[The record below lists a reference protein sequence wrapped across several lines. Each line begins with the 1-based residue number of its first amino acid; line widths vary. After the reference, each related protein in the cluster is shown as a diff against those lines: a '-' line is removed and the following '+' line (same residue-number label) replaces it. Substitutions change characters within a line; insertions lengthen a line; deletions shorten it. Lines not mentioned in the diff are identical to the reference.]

1 MNQSGRLIFS
11 NVFRRKLLFAAIV
24 AVATAATAQDT
35 VLQLDPAHTSVKFT
49 LGDVLH
55 TVRGTFQLKKGT
67 VQFDQVTGK
76 VAGEIVVDATSGDS
90 GSGMR
95 DRKMH
100 REILESERYPEITFR
115 PGPVEG
121 TVAPQGKST
130 VQVRGIFSIHGTS
143 HEITVPAEVDIGPDR
158 WTATV
163 HFTVPYVKWGMKNP
177 STLFLRVNDSV
188 QIDLVASG
196 SVGQQSSGPS
206 QCSQPSVAILRRDS
220 LSFNQFVAPACSQIF
235 VLFRSTARPVDNDA
249 LNPVMLLKSES
260 YGQF

>member
-1 MNQSGRLIFS
+1 MNQFRLSARRKILRRSLIF
-11 NVFRRKLLFAAIV
+11 AAVV
-24 AVATAATAQDT
+24 ALATTTASAQDT

-67 VQFDQVTGK
+67 VQFDPLSGK
-76 VAGEIVVDATSGDS
+76 VSGEIVVDAKSGDS

-115 PGPVEG
+115 PDHVQG

-130 VQVRGIFSIHGTS
+130 VQVRGIFTIHGS
-143 HEITVPAEVDIGPDR
+143 GHEINVPAEVEMGSDH
-158 WTATV
+158 WTAAV
-163 HFTVPYVKWGMKNP
+163 HFTIPYVKWGMKNP

-196 SVGQQSSGPS
+196 SFGQ
-206 QCSQPSVAILRRDS
+206 
-220 LSFNQFVAPACSQIF
+220 
-235 VLFRSTARPVDNDA
+235 RSAEPRSIVIP
-249 LNPVMLLKSES
+249 
-260 YGQF
+260 Q